1 MKIDEFLDYLI
12 AQKGFSPHSLKAY
25 SSDLKQFEKYLSES
39 YDIYKD
45 SDISYE
51 IIRSFLVWLNQNN
64 ISHRTINRKIA
75 SLRAY
80 FHFLIKM
87 NYIEN
92 NPMIK
97 ISCFKVKKRT
107 PVFVQREE
115 ILKIIENLNQDDIF
129 SLNEALVFEML
140 YATGMRRDELTN
152 LKEEDI
158 DFEKK
163 EVRVFGKRRKER
175 IIPLHVDLIDK
186 LKSFIEQKNS
196 MNIRAEKLFIS
207 KKGED
212 IRAEEVYEIV
222 KKILAFAQV
231 EKRSPH
237 VLRHCFATHLLDEG
251 ADIMNIKELLG
262 HSNLDTTQ
270 IYTHNTIEK
279 LKKAYKLSHPRS
291 E

>member
-140 YATGMRRDELTN
+140 YATGIRRSELTN

-158 DFEKK
+158 DFKKK

>member
-87 NYIEN
+87 GYIEN

-140 YATGMRRDELTN
+140 YATGIRRSELTN

-212 IRAEEVYEIV
+212 IRAEEVYVIV